1 MVTYVLLQGSEKP
14 IMDLLEYLDEK
25 GRSPFED
32 WFNRIN
38 AQAAAKVTTALVRL
52 ESGNTSNAKSVG
64 SGVYELKIDF
74 GPGYRVYFGH
84 DGPKV
89 VILLAGGTKKRQ
101 SKDIETAK
109 KRWNNYKE
117 RKKKEMQKG
126 GP

>member
-1 MVTYVLLQGSEKP
+1 
-14 IMDLLEYLDEK
+14 MDLLEYLDEK
-25 GRSPFED
+25 GLSPFED

-52 ESGNTSNAKSVG
+52 ENGNTSNAKSLG
-64 SGVYELKIDF
+64 GGVYELKIDF
-74 GPGYRVYFGH
+74 GPGYRVYFGY

-101 SKDIETAK
+101 NIDIETAK

-117 RKKKEMQKG
+117 RKKKEM
-126 GP
+126 

>member
-1 MVTYVLLQGSEKP
+1 
-14 IMDLLEYLDEK
+14 MDILEYLDEK
-25 GRSPFED
+25 GRSPFEN

-52 ESGNTSNAKSVG
+52 ESGNTSNAKNIG
-64 SGVYELKIDF
+64 AGVFELKIDF
-74 GPGYRVYFGH
+74 GPGYRVYFGY

-101 SKDIETAK
+101 NKDIETAK

-117 RKKKEMQKG
+117 RKKKEM
-126 GP
+126 

>member
-1 MVTYVLLQGSEKP
+1 
-14 IMDLLEYLDEK
+14 MDLLEYLDEK
-25 GRSPFED
+25 GRSPFEK

-52 ESGNTSNAKSVG
+52 ESGNTSNTKSVG
-64 SGVYELKIDF
+64 DGVYELKIDY
-74 GPGYRVYFGH
+74 GPGHRVYFGY

-101 SKDIETAK
+101 EKDIETAK

-117 RKKKEMQKG
+117 RKKKEI
-126 GP
+126 

>member
-1 MVTYVLLQGSEKP
+1 
-14 IMDLLEYLDEK
+14 MDLLEYLDEK
-25 GRSPFED
+25 GQSPFEN

-52 ESGNTSNAKSVG
+52 ESGNISNAKSVG

-74 GPGYRVYFGH
+74 GPGYRVYFGY

-101 SKDIETAK
+101 NKDIETAK
-109 KRWNNYKE
+109 KRWNDYKE
-117 RKKKEMQKG
+117 QKKKEI
-126 GP
+126 

>member
-1 MVTYVLLQGSEKP
+1 
-14 IMDLLEYLDEK
+14 MDLLEYLDEK
-25 GRSPFED
+25 GRSPFEN

-64 SGVYELKIDF
+64 GGVYELKIDF
-74 GPGYRVYFGH
+74 GPGYRVYFGY

-101 SKDIETAK
+101 NKDIETAK

-117 RKKKEMQKG
+117 RKKKEM
-126 GP
+126 

>member
-1 MVTYVLLQGSEKP
+1 
-14 IMDLLEYLDEK
+14 MDLLEYLDEK
-25 GRSPFED
+25 GRSPFEK

-52 ESGNTSNAKSVG
+52 ESGNTSNTKSVG
-64 SGVYELKIDF
+64 GGVYELKIDY
-74 GPGYRVYFGH
+74 GPGYRVYFGY

-101 SKDIETAK
+101 EKDIETAK

-117 RKKKEMQKG
+117 RKKKEI
-126 GP
+126 